1 MTCLFDL
8 FERVFWILLRRC
20 LVQFHFLKTIISVND
35 EKGNLKLF
43 LRKILT

>member
-20 LVQFHFLKTIISVND
+20 LVKFHFLKTIINVND
-35 EKGNLKLF
+35 EKGSLKLF